1 MQKNAIL
8 FKRLTNN
15 LKNTATLKTLNTK
28 LLNTLTTT
36 FPNPLRLNI
45 CNKFYI
51 SKPQLCRIFKNETA
65 CTVSGY
71 ITTKRLIIA
80 REIISNG
87 IPPRPI

>member
-36 FPNPLRLNI
+36 FPNPLRLKTFAIN
-45 CNKFYI
+45 FT
-51 SKPQLCRIFKNETA
+51 L
-65 CTVSGY
+65 VSRSY
-71 ITTKRLIIA
+71 AAFLKTQRPA
-80 REIISNG
+80 RYPVILQPNA
-87 IPPRPI
+87 